1 MKNINLLSTFLICT
15 LAITQS
21 IGQQVIGSYP
31 AMNGGFEGA
40 TIDNTTFTSAQAG
53 KWVKNNNTQ
62 TIGAETTVV
71 RSGSTALNVT
81 NGATGRRVWTPLVTV
96 SSTTSNVTLQWYRRV
111 SSTTNT
117 QESQSAIGDGTTVDA
132 QSSNYAVPSAANT
145 WEKVTY
151 TRASFTF
158 TNLAGAVI
166 TRQLGTGGTMYI
178 DDVVMYNGAVDNTP
192 PVATNTV
199 TISNP
204 TTNSLDVFWAPAP
217 GGVDGG
223 GYVVVRYVT
232 SPNADNDPNQNGIY
246 AVGNTITN
254 GTGSLTG
261 TIRYVGSTL
270 SFTDNVGLSP
280 NTQYWYKVYTVDKAF
295 NYSSETTVTGTT
307 LNVSS
312 PDINV
317 LGNGVSI
324 VDGDVTPSAA
334 DHTLFPATIIGQT
347 STRTFTIENNGTGTI
362 NLTGSP
368 IVAISGSSAFAVTT
382 QPSSTTITSGSP
394 VTFVVTFT
402 PTNTT
407 AQTATISITNDDPDA
422 GEQTYTFDVS
432 GTGSYSA
439 TSDVEMDAG
448 FSYNTDILYKDY
460 QGNPI
465 SNTGHSV
472 GMLRFRVR
480 DGAALTDADN
490 ATTTLSAIT
499 FSAVANIGSIRS
511 AAIFNGNTLVN
522 ASPVINV
529 GAGTINFSG
538 LSISAPDDG
547 NSAYYTLRVSF
558 NNTPSTITD
567 NAQLSFTITSANV
580 SAASGGSSFA
590 SFSSQTSSITGNRN
604 RIEVE
609 ATKLLFVQNTSN
621 VNINA
626 AMSPSPSV
634 EAADDNNVRDLDYA
648 AVVSITSTG
657 TLNSSPINI
666 SATAGLAT
674 FTSIIHTA
682 IATGRQLTAAS
693 GSLAPVNSNN
703 FNILFASSNT
713 DYFRS
718 KQTGNWTLASTWESS
733 PDNAT
738 WNNATIAPTQTAN
751 TVTIQTGH
759 TVTIN
764 SNITNDQVVVFGTL
778 EYAGST
784 NNNWTINDETGDD
797 LVVENGGRILLTA
810 TNQSLFYV
818 NGAPSV
824 LIKTGGMV
832 EAQHIG
838 AGEADGWANDEWTYD
853 GFGLYEDLI
862 QWQDGATF
870 YWNVNGIFSSSGL
883 RYFFNRPAITDKP
896 LFKISG
902 SASNHGG
909 TNPTIIYAVTEI
921 VSGKVLVWANSGT
934 KTHVFGITGA
944 GNLTQNS
951 NSGQIVIQGAAGAT
965 AVLGGSGTI
974 TLSNTTLGLKISS
987 GCITN
992 LTDNKTINTGPIT
1005 VDGTLNFGDKAIS
1018 GTYSSFTL
1026 SASATA
1032 RTKNANGLRNVSG
1045 SLQNNAATY
1054 NFSNTGATV
1063 EYDGTSVQNITNTHN
1078 YFHLN
1083 ITGAGDKNLVGN
1095 TTVLGDL
1102 TITDIGDGLGRI
1114 KAATHTLNVDGDWL
1128 TDGVNAFDRGT
1139 SMVVLGGTN
1148 KTIDGA
1154 TNFYTLQINGSRTV
1168 ANIAG
1173 NQVNVYNAL
1182 TLNSSTFTATTN
1194 GKVALKS
1201 DASRTAYLDNFSF
1214 GGTYNGE
1221 LTVERY
1227 VSNTFDGYRNISAPV
1242 SATVAELADDVSIF
1256 GQDGV
1261 NCWYSYTPYPNVQVY
1276 DEAANNNLSTPSG
1289 NYYTGWI
1296 SRTGTANVM
1305 NAAQGFAVRTYTGMP
1320 YTIDF
1325 TGTPN
1330 NATVN
1335 RNITLTATATPS
1347 EDGWNFTGN
1356 PYPSP
1361 ISWNGL
1367 KSFNPGEVAAAYYV
1381 FNTTGEYT
1389 GNWGSFNGV
1398 TGTLGAT
1405 DNIGIGQGFFV
1416 KATGN
1421 HSLNFDNGIR
1431 VANATTPFF
1440 KTGSLDN
1447 EIRLELTGNGN
1458 IDEVVTYTD
1467 AAATLSYD
1475 EEHDALKIPAG
1486 STVYMSYKL
1495 SGKEYAIN
1503 VIDEVVETTEL
1514 PLVLWAKDTGLY
1526 TLSTTELNLNGLVA
1540 QLKDALTNTLTELS
1554 TTGTGIQ
1561 IALNGGEAVEGRYSI
1576 VFKKEEVVEPVGI
1589 SNTNASQNIRIYS
1602 YQSKA
1607 IIERATEQP
1616 ATIIITNLIGQTIK
1630 EVTTTSK
1637 RTEIELGT
1645 GNEWYAI
1652 VKMKEANQTKTG
1664 KVLIK

>member
-81 NGATGRRVWTPLVTV
+81 NGTTGRRVWTPLVTV

-117 QESQSAIGDGTTVDA
+117 QESQSAIGDGTTGDA
-132 QSSNYAVPSAANT
+132 QSGSYTVPSAANT

-166 TRQLGTGGTMYI
+166 TRQLGTGGTMFI
-178 DDVVMYNGAVDNTP
+178 DDVVMYNGAVDNSAP
-192 PVATNTV
+192 NAPGTV
-199 TISNP
+199 TVSNP
-204 TTNSLDVFWAPAP
+204 TVNSLDVAWAAAS

-223 GYVVVRYVT
+223 GYVVVRYAT

-246 AVGNTITN
+246 TVGNTTTN

-261 TIRYVGSTL
+261 TIRFIGTGT
-270 SFTDNVGLSP
+270 SFVDNVGLSSG
-280 NTQYWYKVYTVDKAF
+280 TQYWYKVYTVDKAF
-295 NYSSETTVTGTT
+295 NYSAESSGNGTT
-307 LNVSS
+307 QNVSS
-312 PDINV
+312 PDINL
-317 LGNGVSI
+317 LGNGISI
-324 VDGDVTPSAA
+324 ADGDVTPSAA
-334 DHTLFPATIIGQT
+334 DYTLFPATIISQS
-347 STRTFTIENNGTGTI
+347 STRTFTIENTGTGTI

-368 IVAISGSSAFAVTT
+368 IVSISGSSAFAVTT
-382 QPSSTTITSGSP
+382 QPSSTAIANGSP

-480 DGAALTDADN
+480 DGAGSADADN
-490 ATTTLSAIT
+490 ASTTLSGIT
-499 FSAVANIGSIRS
+499 FSTVANIGTIRS

-522 ASPVINV
+522 NSPVINV
-529 GAGTINFSG
+529 VAGTISFTG
-538 LSISAPDDG
+538 LSISASDDV
-547 NSAYYTLRVSF
+547 NSTYHTLRVSF
-558 NNTPSTITD
+558 NNTPATITD

-580 SAASGGSSFA
+580 SPAIGGSTFA

-674 FTSIIHTA
+674 FTSIIHMA

-693 GSLAPVNSNN
+693 GSLASVNSNN

-784 NNNWTINDETGDD
+784 NNNWTINDGPGTD
-797 LVVENGGRILLTA
+797 LTVENGGRVLITA
-810 TNQSLFYV
+810 TNQGLFFV
-818 NGAPSV
+818 NGTPTIV
-824 LIKTGGMV
+824 IKTGGMV
-832 EAQHIG
+832 EATSIG
-838 AGEADGWANDEWTYD
+838 AGEADGWANDEFVYNGINTYD
-853 GFGLYEDLI
+853 ELI
-862 QWQDGATF
+862 QWEDGAIY
-870 YWNVNGIFSSSGL
+870 YWNVNGILSTSGIT
-883 RYFFNRPAITDKP
+883 YFFNTPNATDKP
-896 LFKISG
+896 ILRFNG

-909 TNPTIIYAVTEI
+909 GSATTIYGILEI
-921 VSGKVLVWANSGT
+921 QTGKTLTWANAGV
-934 KTHVFGITGA
+934 KNLVFGFRGD
-944 GNLTQNS
+944 GNLAQFNS
-951 NSGQIVIQGAAGAT
+951 TTGQIVIPGVAGTT
-965 AVLGGSGTI
+965 AEIGGNGTVS
-974 TLSNTTLGLKISS
+974 LSNNGLRIDA

-992 LTDNKTINTGPIT
+992 LNSDKAINGGPIT
-1005 VDGTLNFGDKAIS
+1005 VAGTLQMGAKAIS
-1018 GTYSSFTL
+1018 GTYSSFTI
-1026 SASATA
+1026 SANGTVK
-1032 RTKNANGLRNVSG
+1032 TKNTNGLRNASG

-1095 TTVLGDL
+1095 TTVQGDL
-1102 TITDIGDGLGRI
+1102 TVTDLGAGLGRI
-1114 KAATHTLNVDGDWL
+1114 KAATHTLNVNGDWL

-1139 SMVVLGGTN
+1139 STVVLGGSN

-1182 TLNSSTFTATTN
+1182 TLNGSTFTATTN

-1467 AAATLSYD
+1467 AAATWAYD

-1540 QLKDALTNTLTELS
+1540 QLKDAATSTLTELN

-1561 IALNGGEAVEGRYSI
+1561 IALNGGEVYEGRYSI
-1576 VFKKEEVVEPVGI
+1576 VFKKEEVVEPVSIAG
-1589 SNTNASQNIRIYS
+1589 TTTSQNIRIYS
-1602 YQSKA
+1602 YQDNV
-1607 IIERATEQP
+1607 IVERATEQP

-1630 EVTTTSK
+1630 EVTTTNK

-1645 GNEWYAI
+1645 DSEWYAI
-1652 VKMKEANQTKTG
+1652 VKVKEANQTKTG